1 MDNFN
6 FYSPTE
12 FVFGKDRENE
22 CGELV
27 KKYGGTKVLIH
38 YGGGSAVRSGLID
51 RVKASLD
58 AAGIAHVELGG
69 VKPNPRDTLIYK
81 GIEMVR
87 ANGVDFILA
96 VGGGSTID
104 SSKGIAV
111 GALYDG
117 DFWDFYA
124 KKLPVTKALPIGVVQ
139 TIAAAGS
146 EGSGDSV
153 VTKEDGM
160 LKRDIGS
167 DVIRPKFAVQN
178 PALLCTLPA
187 YQTAC
192 GITDIMA
199 HVFERYFTNTLEV
212 ETTDRLC
219 EALLITMLKEGPRVM
234 ADSANYQARAN
245 IMWAGTVAHN
255 GLVGCGRSQDW
266 NSHAIEHELSGLY
279 DCAHGAGL
287 AVIMPAWME
296 YVVDHNVMR
305 FAQMAT
311 RVFGCQMN
319 FENPK
324 ATALEGIRAFR
335 RFLHSIG
342 MPINFAELG
351 AKEEDIPKL
360 VEKLNPGDG
369 WGFVPLKAKD
379 VTAIYTIAAQATL
392 ESFWNHFRYEKKRS
406 PSGSAS
412 CNMFSNYRRAMSP
425 LATSLSRSLLWALL
439 TSSSVSVRSMAW

>member
-51 RVKASLD
+51 RVKVSLD
-58 AAGIAHVELGG
+58 AAGIPHVELGG
-69 VKPNPRDTLIYK
+69 VKPNPHDSLVYK
-81 GIEMVR
+81 GIEIVR
-87 ANGVDFILA
+87 ENGIDFILA

-104 SSKGIAV
+104 SSKAIAMGV
-111 GALYDG
+111 PYKG
-117 DFWDFYA
+117 DFWDFYEGKA
-124 KKLPVTKALPIGVVQ
+124 SVAAALPIGVVQ

-160 LKRDIGS
+160 LKRGAS
-167 DVIRPKFAVQN
+167 SEHIRPKFAVQN

-212 ETTDRLC
+212 EITDRLC
-219 EALLITMLKEGPRVM
+219 EAVLLTMVKEGPRAI
-234 ADSANYQARAN
+234 ADPANYQVRAN

-255 GLVGCGRSQDW
+255 GVVGCGRSQDW
-266 NSHAIEHELSGLY
+266 NSHAIEHELSALY

-311 RVFGCQMN
+311 RVFGCEMN

-324 ATALEGIRAFR
+324 ATALEGIKAFR
-335 RFLHSIG
+335 KFLHSIG
-342 MPINFAELG
+342 MSINFAELG

-379 VTAIYTIAAQATL
+379 VTEIYKIAAHATL
-392 ESFWNHFRYEKKRS
+392 E
-406 PSGSAS
+406 
-412 CNMFSNYRRAMSP
+412 
-425 LATSLSRSLLWALL
+425 
-439 TSSSVSVRSMAW
+439 